1 MMKSRRGRYRR
12 HDRGLVQGAMPEDAT
27 RPKGEEIC
35 PKCRGQGQIGGQECP
50 LCGGSGKSIDAIG
63 EE

>member
-1 MMKSRRGRYRR
+1 MMKRGRYRWQ
-12 HDRGLVQGAMPEDAT
+12 DRGVIIPPEDAAHS
-27 RPKGEEIC
+27 RGEEIC
-35 PKCRGQGQIGGQECP
+35 PKCHGEGQIGGQACP